1 MTLEASRWKLSSVA
15 SILVWS
21 ITSWTG
27 RTIWRRGTVRD
38 KDKGWGHSTP
48 AVQCGQYDSGQ
59 CFVFAVACWGE
70 GDRTADRNREDK
82 LIKKALW
89 SGLSLKQSSTVVAER
104 RMLLKLTWVMIPTHP
119 RHAQEVIT
127 SSTFSQSAPGSPLNR
142 PLYSSCLMHNHMIFN
157 HISIF
162 QMCWR
167 LYLLLLS
174 VFLKSHKK
182 IISFSHHFSFL
193 KSIYIRFWST

>member
-15 SILVWS
+15 SILVWR
-21 ITSWTG
+21 IISWTG

-38 KDKGWGHSTP
+38 KGWGLSTP
-48 AVQCGQYDSGQ
+48 AVQCGQYDGGQ
-59 CFVFAVACWGE
+59 CFVYAVARWDE

-89 SGLSLKQSSTVVAER
+89 SGLNLKQSSTVVAER
-104 RMLLKLTWVMIPTHP
+104 RMLLKLTWP

-127 SSTFSQSAPGSPLNR
+127 SSTFSQSAPGGPLNR
-142 PLYSSCLMHNHMIFN
+142 PLYSSCLMHNNMIFN

-162 QMCWR
+162 QMCW
-167 LYLLLLS
+167 LFYLLLLS
-174 VFLKSHKK
+174 VYLKSHKK
-182 IISFSHHFSFL
+182 IITFSHHFPFI

>member
-1 MTLEASRWKLSSVA
+1 MTLEVLRWNLSSVA

-21 ITSWTG
+21 IISWTG

-48 AVQCGQYDSGQ
+48 AVQCGQYDGGQ
-59 CFVFAVACWGE
+59 CFVYAVACWGE

-89 SGLSLKQSSTVVAER
+89 SGLSWKQSSTVVAER
-104 RMLLKLTWVMIPTHP
+104 RTLLKLTWP

-127 SSTFSQSAPGSPLNR
+127 SSTFSQSDR
-142 PLYSSCLMHNHMIFN
+142 PLYSSCLMHNHMICN

-162 QMCWR
+162 QMCW
-167 LYLLLLS
+167 LFYLLLLS
-174 VFLKSHKK
+174 VCLKSHKK
-182 IISFSHHFSFL
+182 IITFHITFHS
-193 KSIYIRFWST
+193 